1 MTKVIVFDAGHGR
14 NTPGKRTPEGERE
27 WTFNDKMLR
36 AAQKHLTDTYQG
48 LTIVRTDDSTGNTDV
63 SLAARVKRANDAKG
77 DVFVSFHNNAFAGKW
92 GSHGGTETY
101 VPSPATN
108 NPKSSALA
116 RSVHPKMQRAF
127 GLRDRGIKA
136 ASLYVIMNTKMPA
149 ILVEGAFMDS
159 TTDIV
164 KLRDDNVLRQA
175 GQAIAEGVAEFLQLE
190 KKPKPAPAPTPALK
204 PNPEAAKVNTYRIKV
219 DEKQVGAYA
228 NPKNALEEVEKA
240 IKAGKKNIEMERV

>member
-14 NTPGKRTPEGERE
+14 NTPGKRTPDGERE

-36 AAQKHLTDTYQG
+36 AAQKHLTDNYQG
-48 LTIVRTDDSTGNTDV
+48 FTIVRTDDPTGNTDV
-63 SLAARVKRANDAKG
+63 SLAARVTRANNAKS
-77 DVFVSFHNNAFAGKW
+77 DVFVSFHNNAFQGKW

-101 VPSPATN
+101 VPTPATN
-108 NPKSSALA
+108 NPKSSTLA

-164 KLRDDNVLRQA
+164 KLRDDNVLRRA

-204 PNPEAAKVNTYRIKV
+204 PNPEASKVNTYRIKV
-219 DEKQVGAYA
+219 DGKQVGAYA

-240 IKAGKKNIEMERV
+240 IKAGKKNVELERV